1 MCNSEEHFGET
12 PPEPEEAKPAKIS
25 DKFGGIHNLAYLGF
39 IIFAF
44 IIILVLVMFRY
55 DFKLKTKTLFF

>member
-12 PPEPEEAKPAKIS
+12 PPGPEEAKPAKNLS
-25 DKFGGIHNLAYLGF
+25 EKFAHNLAYLGF

-44 IIILVLVMFRY
+44 VIILVLVMFRY
-55 DFKLKTKTLFF
+55 DFKLNGKINIF